1 MSRSRRN
8 FSAEFKTNLV
18 LQLLKGE
25 KELNVLAVENDIQPN
40 LLRNWKK
47 EFLTNAS
54 LAFDNKRE
62 DNLREKL
69 AEERKEKAE
78 YAKKVG
84 QLTMQVDWLKKNLKK
99 LSDLTTRVNLVRNL
113 STNKELPVSTGAK
126 LLGINRTS
134 VYYGGIPVSE
144 EELECKS
151 IIDHLHTD
159 NPTWGARQMS
169 AQLKLRGYQVGR
181 RKAGRYMRE
190 MDITPIYP
198 KMNLSK
204 RMKQAKVCPYL
215 LRNAVI
221 DRSNQAWSIDITYIP
236 MKHGFLYLTAIIDW
250 YSRCIVGWDVDDTLD
265 TTMVINACKK
275 AFKVAKPLIINSDQ
289 GSQFTS
295 DKYIEFIR
303 DNGIRQS
310 MDGKSRWAD
319 NIMIERWF
327 RSFKYEEAYLT
338 EYANLKEAREA
349 IGRYIYTY
357 NFERCHQS
365 IGNKRPAEVYYP
377 VMLLD
382 AARTAA

>member
-113 STNKELPVSTGAK
+113 STTKELPVSTGAK
-126 LLGINRTS
+126 LPGINRTS

-144 EELECKS
+144 E
-151 IIDHLHTD
+151 DW
-159 NPTWGARQMS
+159 NA
-169 AQLKLRGYQVGR
+169 
-181 RKAGRYMRE
+181 
-190 MDITPIYP
+190 
-198 KMNLSK
+198 NLSLTICI
-204 RMKQAKVCPYL
+204 RIILPGEPVRCLLNLNCADIRLDAVKQA
-215 LRNAVI
+215 
-221 DRSNQAWSIDITYIP
+221 DICV
-236 MKHGFLYLTAIIDW
+236 KW
-250 YSRCIVGWDVDDTLD
+250 TLHR
-265 TTMVINACKK
+265 
-275 AFKVAKPLIINSDQ
+275 
-289 GSQFTS
+289 
-295 DKYIEFIR
+295 FIQR
-303 DNGIRQS
+303 
-310 MDGKSRWAD
+310 
-319 NIMIERWF
+319 
-327 RSFKYEEAYLT
+327 
-338 EYANLKEAREA
+338 
-349 IGRYIYTY
+349 
-357 NFERCHQS
+357 
-365 IGNKRPAEVYYP
+365 
-377 VMLLD
+377 
-382 AARTAA
+382 

>member
-113 STNKELPVSTGAK
+113 STTKELPVSTGAK

-144 EELECKS
+144 E
-151 IIDHLHTD
+151 DW
-159 NPTWGARQMS
+159 NA
-169 AQLKLRGYQVGR
+169 
-181 RKAGRYMRE
+181 
-190 MDITPIYP
+190 
-198 KMNLSK
+198 NLSLTICIRIILPGEPVRCLLNLNCADIRLVAVK
-204 RMKQAKVCPYL
+204 RA
-215 LRNAVI
+215 
-221 DRSNQAWSIDITYIP
+221 DICV
-236 MKHGFLYLTAIIDW
+236 KW
-250 YSRCIVGWDVDDTLD
+250 TLH
-265 TTMVINACKK
+265 
-275 AFKVAKPLIINSDQ
+275 
-289 GSQFTS
+289 QF
-295 DKYIEFIR
+295 IQR
-303 DNGIRQS
+303 
-310 MDGKSRWAD
+310 
-319 NIMIERWF
+319 
-327 RSFKYEEAYLT
+327 
-338 EYANLKEAREA
+338 
-349 IGRYIYTY
+349 
-357 NFERCHQS
+357 
-365 IGNKRPAEVYYP
+365 
-377 VMLLD
+377 
-382 AARTAA
+382 